1 MNLAMDLF
9 RRNKAEDLFFTTYN
23 VMNDLWEK
31 PRGVTGDY
39 FVDDAGLSIELEMP
53 GFDKNDINI
62 NIEKQHDID
71 ILSISGKNDKRN
83 VSCSYRL
90 KPNTFDYSNYM
101 LKLELGILNI
111 QLNRLPS
118 VDLNSSI
125 ELKF

>member
-1 MNLAMDLF
+1 MGNSALHYCIIEKRNDVLKELFNHDVNYNNTNMNGNTALHLLI
-9 RRNKAEDLFFTTYN
+9 NE
-23 VMNDLWEK
+23 
-31 PRGVTGDY
+31 
-39 FVDDAGLSIELEMP
+39 
-53 GFDKNDINI
+53 NDINI